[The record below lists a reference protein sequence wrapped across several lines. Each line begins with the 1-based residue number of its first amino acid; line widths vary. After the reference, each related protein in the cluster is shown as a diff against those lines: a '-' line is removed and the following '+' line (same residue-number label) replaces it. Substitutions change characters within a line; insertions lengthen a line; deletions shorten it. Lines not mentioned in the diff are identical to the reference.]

1 MDNSQSTVC
10 FEDCPISCTV
20 LPGATTALYLW
31 LWSVGRGG
39 CERPHRWCH
48 CPPVQESGIEAWL
61 RVGST
66 CGQVLGGLPK
76 HLADSCRTLTLCV
89 FCNTHTHTHT
99 HTHTNTQVT
108 MYHSRL
114 FPWKYRLL
122 PFLWEHITSCTYSP
136 YSGKR
141 PCPRFRG
148 FLPSIYYPTTS
159 CESKDM
165 YPGY

>member
-99 HTHTNTQVT
+99 HTS
-108 MYHSRL
+108 YHVSFSSISMEIPIATLSVGTHHQLYLQPL
-114 FPWKYRLL
+114 FWQETLSSFQGLSTFDIL
-122 PFLWEHITSCTYSP
+122 PYHPL
-136 YSGKR
+136 
-141 PCPRFRG
+141 
-148 FLPSIYYPTTS
+148 
-159 CESKDM
+159 
-165 YPGY
+165 